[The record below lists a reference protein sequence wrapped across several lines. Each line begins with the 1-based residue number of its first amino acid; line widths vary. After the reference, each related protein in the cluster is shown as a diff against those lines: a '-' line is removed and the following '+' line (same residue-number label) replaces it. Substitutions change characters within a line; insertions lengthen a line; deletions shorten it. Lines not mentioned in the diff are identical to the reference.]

1 MRRYPSRDLIA
12 SVAALLVPPFV
23 AAVLLPWRDSL
34 PNTSVAL
41 VLVVVVV
48 GVAALGNRVAGAV
61 AALSAAVW
69 FDFFFT
75 RPYQEFAIAKAADV
89 QTAVLLLV
97 VGVAVSQL
105 AAYARRMRV
114 VTITS
119 ADYLK
124 HIYQTAELAQTS
136 AGAHAVVEHVR
147 DQLVE
152 ILSLKSCR
160 FEYGSLI
167 GHPPQLRQDGTVM
180 SGRRRW
186 DVERLG
192 LPTPE
197 VELRVIG
204 NGRYYGRYML
214 SPTPGN
220 VPPLQAR
227 LVAVTLADQAGSA
240 LDASG
245 GTLGD

>member
-1 MRRYPSRDLIA
+1 MRRYPSRDVIA
-12 SVAALLVPPFV
+12 LAAALLAPLIVS
-23 AAVLLPWRDSL
+23 AVLLPWRDTL

-41 VLVVVVV
+41 VLVVVIV
-48 GVAALGNRVAGAV
+48 GVAALGNRLAGAV

-75 RPYQEFAIAKAADV
+75 RPYQEFAIAKAGDV

-114 VTITS
+114 VTIAS
-119 ADYLK
+119 AHYLK
-124 HIYQTAELAQTS
+124 HIYETAELAQNST
-136 AGAHAVVEHVR
+136 GAHTVVERVR

-152 ILSLKSCR
+152 ILGLRSCR

-167 GHPPQLRQDGTVM
+167 GHPPQLQQDGTVV

-227 LVAVTLADQAGSA
+227 LVAVTLADQVGSA
-240 LDASG
+240 LDAAAS
-245 GTLGD
+245 TLGD

>member
-1 MRRYPSRDLIA
+1 M
-12 SVAALLVPPFV
+12 
-23 AAVLLPWRDSL
+23 
-34 PNTSVAL
+34 
-41 VLVVVVV
+41 
-48 GVAALGNRVAGAV
+48 AALGNRVAGAV

-89 QTAVLLLV
+89 QTAVLPLV

-136 AGAHAVVEHVR
+136 DGAHAVVEHVR

-152 ILSLKSCR
+152 ILSLRNCR

-167 GHPPQLRQDGTVM
+167 GHPPQLRPR
-180 SGRRRW
+180 S
-186 DVERLG
+186 
-192 LPTPE
+192 
-197 VELRVIG
+197 
-204 NGRYYGRYML
+204 
-214 SPTPGN
+214 
-220 VPPLQAR
+220 VPAF
-227 LVAVTLADQAGSA
+227 AGV
-240 LDASG
+240 
-245 GTLGD
+245 